1 MTATEHGRCRPR
13 IDAIDECEW
22 QRIVERARTAGLSVP
37 RLAARRASET
47 GPDDG
52 AAG

>member
-1 MTATEHGRCRPR
+1 MTATKDGRRRRR

-22 QRIVERARTAGLSVP
+22 QRIVEQARAAGLSVS
-37 RLAARRASET
+37 RLAARRALDA